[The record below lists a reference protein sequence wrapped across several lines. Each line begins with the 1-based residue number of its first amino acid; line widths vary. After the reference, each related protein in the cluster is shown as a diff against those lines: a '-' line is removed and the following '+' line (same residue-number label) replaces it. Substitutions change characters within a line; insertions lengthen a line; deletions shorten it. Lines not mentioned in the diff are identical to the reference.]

1 MKAVK
6 EIVLCTTPFM
16 VVAILLYPF
25 MAIVGGGTDP
35 FLWERVDRMFYFI
48 CTMCSGTMLLI
59 RVTQYGRD

>member
-1 MKAVK
+1 MKALK

-16 VVAILLYPF
+16 VAAILLYPF

-48 CTMCSGTMLLI
+48 CTASFGGMLYM
-59 RVTQYGRD
+59 RVQHGRD